1 MVERHP
7 RQFDLVKAAFWLVAT
22 IMAIY
27 ALTLLAALTG
37 CFLNEAHA
45 ACAEGRLTELLAT
58 LLATAVAFAGGL
70 MRQAPPAPPPPPNPP
85 EED

>member
-1 MVERHP
+1 MVAPHP

-27 ALTLLAALTG
+27 ALTLLAGLLG
-37 CFLNEAHA
+37 CFLTELPAPCN
-45 ACAEGRLTELLAT
+45 EGRLTELLAT